1 MKKILSI
8 AALLLS
14 FNAAAVQTTA
24 RPFSFDFY
32 APTNELNFKVTL
44 EQRCRYEIPVWG
56 DSAKFEEKNKS
67 TPLVEKKSNQ
77 SSGLTRY
84 TFSLKQT
91 QSLEMGGFFKYG
103 KECTTGIKIVVQ
115 SAKYAIGWA
124 NQFSRPIE
132 FSFLN
137 EMYAYKE
144 YDTVFEPR
152 DNENIK
158 RFENNEISLAFKTF
172 PKGNQVNVTILSNGK
187 KIPSTFS
194 TGVAKNPETNLPYK
208 LK

>member
-1 MKKILSI
+1 MKKLLSV
-8 AALLLS
+8 AALFLS

-24 RPFSFDFY
+24 RPFSFDVY

-56 DSAKFEEKNKS
+56 DSAKFEEKNKT
-67 TPLVEKKSNQ
+67 TPLVVKKSNQ

-91 QSLEMGGFFKYG
+91 QNLEMTGFFKYG
-103 KECTTGIKIVVQ
+103 KECTTGIKIIVQ
-115 SAKYAIGWA
+115 SEKYALGWG

-132 FSFLN
+132 FKFLD

-144 YDTVFEPR
+144 YDTVFEPS
-152 DNENIK
+152 DNKNIK
-158 RFENNEISLAFKTF
+158 LFENNEISLAFKSL
-172 PKGNQVNVTILSNGK
+172 PKANQINVTILSNGK
-187 KIPSTFS
+187 KIPGTFS
-194 TGVAKNPETNLPYK
+194 TGVLKNPQTGLPYK